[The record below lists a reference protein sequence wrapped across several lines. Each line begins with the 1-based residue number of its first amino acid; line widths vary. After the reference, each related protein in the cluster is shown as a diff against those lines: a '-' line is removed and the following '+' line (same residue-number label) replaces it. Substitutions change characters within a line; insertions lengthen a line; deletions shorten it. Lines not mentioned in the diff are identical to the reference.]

1 MADPPAYT
9 TLEQVRRALQERSL
23 DAPAGNSG
31 DGPLGEDIVGDAIRA
46 ASSWFRR
53 TTRTHVFDPDADTSL
68 AVHLPT
74 EPATAATVARDLP
87 SSSYRQDGQLFQGGR
102 RTATSGRD
110 TEYPVTTA
118 GPYARVRLPHTSVQ
132 SLTAL
137 NVRDRDG
144 GVTDWTGDPAFEEG
158 RGEDYYVRTDGS
170 LETRPSHLFIR
181 AAAVG
186 SRTDFTDL
194 LELDYE
200 YGLDLSDP
208 DTDAGDIQRGIA
220 CLAAATVV
228 ADDNVLTALPENA
241 TLIGA
246 DTEVQQL
253 IDQAVGDR
261 GYLTPYME
269 APVR

>member
-1 MADPPAYT
+1 
-9 TLEQVRRALQERSL
+9 
-23 DAPAGNSG
+23 
-31 DGPLGEDIVGDAIRA
+31 
-46 ASSWFRR
+46 
-53 TTRTHVFDPDADTSL
+53 
-68 AVHLPT
+68 
-74 EPATAATVARDLP
+74 
-87 SSSYRQDGQLFQGGR
+87 
-102 RTATSGRD
+102 
-110 TEYPVTTA
+110 VTTA

-220 CLAAATVV
+220 CLAGATVV